1 MEMIKMY
8 EEKVKQ
14 LIPEFHEKL
23 EESQYENIINKT
35 HILDKKIKYSMNN
48 IQNSAICYILL
59 KKEKYQ
65 HKYKNLDSFLKEYD
79 YLKNYPD
86 LKKIEIF
93 YNFANIISFIKEL
106 KFFDN
111 FGSKRNYLDLATKL
125 GEGWNASC
133 TTGGGQT
140 FFVSMKVRI
149 FENETNIKPIR
160 KKLFQ
165 EEDLLGDI
173 FFLTNCRENIFL
185 INEDNMDD
193 LFPKKEYFVKN
204 DDFFNKI
211 FSRNYIL

>member
-1 MEMIKMY
+1 MY

-23 EESQYENIINKT
+23 KESEYENIINKT
-35 HILDKKIKYSMNN
+35 NLIDKDIKYSMNN
-48 IQNSAICYILL
+48 VENSAICYILL
-59 KKEKYQ
+59 KKKYKY
-65 HKYKNLDSFLKEYD
+65 KYKNLDTFLKEYD
-79 YLKNYPD
+79 YLKKYPD
-86 LKKIEIF
+86 QKKIDIF
-93 YNFANIISFIKEL
+93 YNFANIINFIKEL
-106 KFFDN
+106 KIFKN
-111 FGSKRNYLDLATKL
+111 FGCKRNYLDLATKL

-149 FENETNIKPIR
+149 FENETNIKPVR
-160 KKLFQ
+160 KKLFK

-173 FFLTNCRENIFL
+173 FFLTNSRENIFL
-185 INEDNMDD
+185 IDEDNIDD

-204 DDFFNKI
+204 DDFFKKI